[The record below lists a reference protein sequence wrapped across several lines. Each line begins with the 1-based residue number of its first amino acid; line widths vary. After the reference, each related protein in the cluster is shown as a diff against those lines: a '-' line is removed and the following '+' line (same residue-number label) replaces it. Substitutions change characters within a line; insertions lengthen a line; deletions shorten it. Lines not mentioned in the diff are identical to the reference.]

1 MATTYKIGEA
11 AALLNLKTYVLRF
24 WETEFPQIAPLR
36 TEKGQRLY
44 TEEHLALLDRIR
56 FLLHERG
63 LTIEGARK
71 VLAEE
76 AGRGARYVRAH
87 GPGQMP
93 GDAPYDASD
102 ALPAENSPTAIS
114 TGQAPALAFDADAR
128 GPETAARVAPAPE
141 RAPSPL
147 PERLVPAG
155 KSAGLGVGFESV
167 SAPGGPLPATPRPLA
182 GPGVKRDASEQG
194 LLLFSSSMEA
204 DSGDEA
210 GPEAAEDAPEA
221 EDMFHMDGAG
231 TMDYDYPA
239 PRAKR
244 PEGAAAGPALLAGD
258 APAARRLLRD
268 VTAEL
273 EAVAALLRGPSA
285 GTPA

>member
-1 MATTYKIGEA
+1 MSVTYKIGEA

-71 VLAEE
+71 ILAEE

-87 GPGQMP
+87 GPDQIPAKAPDDGP
-93 GDAPYDASD
+93 HDAA
-102 ALPAENSPTAIS
+102 PAEDAPTAIS
-114 TGQAPALAFDADAR
+114 TGQTPALAFDTA
-128 GPETAARVAPAPE
+128 GQETALRFAPAPE
-141 RAPSPL
+141 GDSSPL
-147 PERLVPAG
+147 PEQHFPADTTT
-155 KSAGLGVGFESV
+155 GLGIGFESV
-167 SAPGGPLPATPRPLA
+167 PTAGGPRQAAARPHE
-182 GPGVKRDASEQG
+182 GTGIKKDPHRQG
-194 LLLFSSSMEA
+194 LLLFSSAMEP
-204 DSGDEA
+204 DSAYEA
-210 GPEAAEDAPEA
+210 GPDAPEA
-221 EDMFHMDGAG
+221 EGMFHMDGVG
-231 TMDYDYPA
+231 TMDYEYPS
-239 PRAKR
+239 PHAKR
-244 PEGAAAGPALLAGD
+244 RESRAAGPVLPAD
-258 APAARRLLRD
+258 EAPAARRLLHD

-273 EAVAALLRGPSA
+273 EAVAALLRGPST